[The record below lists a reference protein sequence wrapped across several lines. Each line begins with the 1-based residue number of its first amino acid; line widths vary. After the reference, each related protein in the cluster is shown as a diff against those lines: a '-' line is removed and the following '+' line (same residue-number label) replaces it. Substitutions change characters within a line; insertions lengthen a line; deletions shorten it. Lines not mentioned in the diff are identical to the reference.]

1 LIFYLNR
8 TVHFFRIAASKALAA
23 ILKEV
28 PVWEENF
35 PNDEAS
41 SFGEENL
48 ALLTWE
54 KVEEHGKANQVILT
68 EQV

>member
-1 LIFYLNR
+1 
-8 TVHFFRIAASKALAA
+8 
-23 ILKEV
+23 LKEV
-28 PVWEENF
+28 PPCEENF
-35 PNDEAS
+35 PNDEAIT
-41 SFGEENL
+41 FVEENL